1 MDYSKTLNLPKT
13 DFSMKAGLAQK
24 EPVMLA
30 QWEKDAVYKKI
41 RAKSE
46 GKKPFIL
53 HDGPPYANGNIHI
66 GHALNKVL
74 KDMIVKF
81 KTMQGYDSLYIPG
94 WDCHGLPIEHVLLKE
109 MKAKKADVQ
118 CLDVRKKAHDYAM
131 KYVGIQRDQFKRL
144 GVMGEWDNP
153 YLTLLPDY
161 EFWILKMFAQ
171 LTRKGYVYR
180 SLKPVNWCFDCE
192 TALAEAEV
200 EYENH
205 TSPTV
210 YVRFPVNNPEVLG
223 LPFNN
228 VVGNGRD
235 RSSPGKGKKV
245 SLLVWTTTPW
255 TLLANVAVA
264 VNPVYDYVCA
274 EIGDEILILEKT
286 LSSSVLDKGQ
296 GKSNVVKEVKGEALT
311 KLVYAHPFGKAENC
325 RVVDV
330 DYVTKEDGTGLVHTA
345 PGHGQEDYQTGL
357 RHKLPILMP
366 VNDRGV
372 FTAEGAP
379 FEGQHVLKANDA
391 IVLDLQTRG
400 LLFHTEKIQHS
411 YPHCWRCKKP
421 IIFRATYQW
430 FLKIDH
436 NGLRTRLKEAIQ
448 QDVQWVPPAGEE
460 RIKAMVS
467 TRPDW
472 CLSRQRY
479 WGVPIPAVRFKGSEQ
494 QYLYPELI
502 EHVAELVKVHGSN
515 IWFEKDLKDL
525 WPAGFKCPDGK
536 VEDLEKTNDI
546 LDVWFDSGV
555 SHQAVFHAM
564 MKRPLPADLYL
575 EGSDQHR
582 GWFQSSLIP
591 SVAVDGK
598 PPYRQ
603 VLTHGFVVDGEGRK
617 MSKSLGNV
625 VAPDD
630 FIKNNGADILRLWV
644 AASNY
649 NDDIRLSKEI
659 MDRLIDAYRKIR
671 NTARYLLANLDGFDP
686 DQHMLSV
693 NEMLPIDRW
702 ALNRLAGLIERVTAA
717 YTAYDFSKVY
727 KEIYVFCNED
737 LSSIYLD
744 ILKDRLYTSSA
755 LDPKRRSAQTALYHI
770 SDGLTRLLA
779 PVMCFTAD
787 EMFTFLPGHKAGENI
802 HLADWPVVGQDWKA
816 PEFDERYTL
825 FLELRPFVLKA
836 LEAKRGEGL
845 IGASLEAKVILRTA
859 SARDAAMLKGLASE
873 LPMLLI
879 VSQVSVEEVSQV
891 VTPVGGTFAQT
902 EIVVE
907 KASGLKCP
915 RCWNYKSDIGGD
927 KDHPGVCVRCADAV
941 KSIKVV

>member
-1 MDYSKTLNLPKT
+1 MDYQKTLNLPKT
-13 DFSMKAGLAQK
+13 DFSMKAGLAQR
-24 EPVMLA
+24 EPLMLA
-30 QWEKDAVYKKI
+30 QWEKAGLYAKI

-74 KDMIVKF
+74 KDIIVKV

-94 WDCHGLPIEHVLLKE
+94 WDCHGLPIEHALLKDL
-109 MKAKKADVQ
+109 KAKKSDVQ
-118 CLDVRKKAHDYAM
+118 CLDVREKAHDYAM
-131 KYVGIQRDQFKRL
+131 KYVGIQREQFKRL

-153 YLTLLPDY
+153 YLTLAPDY
-161 EFWILKMFAQ
+161 EYWILKMLAE
-171 LTRKGYVYR
+171 LTKKGYVHR

-200 EYENH
+200 EYEDH

-210 YVRFPVNNPEVLG
+210 YVKFEITKATAGVIW
-223 LPFNN
+223 
-228 VVGNGRD
+228 GREA
-235 RSSPGKGKKV
+235 GKKV

-264 VNPVYDYVCA
+264 LNPLYTYVVVDVGEELLIVEKSLA
-274 EIGDEILILEKT
+274 IKILEKVG
-286 LSSSVLDKGQ
+286 LAAWNIVREIVGDQLLPLQ
-296 GKSNVVKEVKGEALT
+296 YV
-311 KLVYAHPFGKAENC
+311 HPFGKLQNC
-325 RVVDV
+325 RVVPA

-345 PGHGQEDYQTGL
+345 PGYGQEDYQTGL

-372 FTAEGAP
+372 FTDEGVP
-379 FEGQHVLKANDA
+379 FAGQHVLKANEA
-391 IVLDLQTRG
+391 IIADLQARG

-421 IIFRATYQW
+421 IIFRATFQW
-430 FLKIDH
+430 FMKIDH
-436 NGLRTRLKEAIQ
+436 DGLRTKLKETIQ
-448 QDVQWVPPAGEE
+448 KDVQWFPAAGEE
-460 RIKAMVS
+460 RIKAMVE

-479 WGVPIPAVRFKGSEQ
+479 WGVPIPAVKFKGRDE

-502 EHVAELVKVHGSN
+502 EHVANLAKAHGSN
-515 IWFEKDLKDL
+515 IWFEKDIKDL
-525 WPAGFKCPDGK
+525 LPPGFKCVDGK
-536 VEDLEKTNDI
+536 VEDMEKTHDI

-555 SHQAVFHAM
+555 SHQAVFRAM

-591 SVAVDGK
+591 SVAVDGVA
-598 PPYRQ
+598 PYRQ

-649 NDDIRLSKEI
+649 SDDIRLSKEI

-686 DQHMLSV
+686 AQQALAV
-693 NEMLPIDRW
+693 EEMLPVDRW
-702 ALNRLAGLIERVTAA
+702 ALNRLAGLIRRVEEA
-717 YTAYDFSKVY
+717 YSVYDFAKVY
-727 KEIYVFCNED
+727 KEIHAFCNED

-755 LDPKRRSAQTALYHI
+755 LSRKRRSAQTVLHHIADALA
-770 SDGLTRLLA
+770 RMLA
-779 PVMCFTAD
+779 PILSFTAD
-787 EMFTFLPGHKAGENI
+787 EMFTFLPGHKAGASV
-802 HLADWPVVGQDWKA
+802 HLSDWPKVGAGWLA
-816 PEFDERYTL
+816 PAFEERYAS
-825 FLELRPFVLKA
+825 FLELRPFILKS
-836 LEAKRGEGL
+836 LEAQRAQGL
-845 IGASLEAKVILRTA
+845 IGASLEAKVVIRTA
-859 SARDAAMLKGLASE
+859 SKRDADMLQGLMDE
-873 LPMLLI
+873 LPVLLI
-879 VSQVSVEEVSQV
+879 VSQVVVEEGTA
-891 VTPVGGTFAQT
+891 VTAAIGGTFAQT
-902 EIVVE
+902 EIVVL
-907 KASGLKCP
+907 KADGVKCP
-915 RCWNYKSDIGGD
+915 RCWNYKTDIGTD
-927 KDHPGVCVRCADAV
+927 KDHVEVCGRCARAV
-941 KSIKVV
+941 KGQDLKDV